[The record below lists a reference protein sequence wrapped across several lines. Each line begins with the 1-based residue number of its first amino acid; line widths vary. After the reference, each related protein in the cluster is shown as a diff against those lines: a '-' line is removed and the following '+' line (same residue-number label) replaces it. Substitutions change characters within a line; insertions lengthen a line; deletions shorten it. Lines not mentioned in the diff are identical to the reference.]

1 MKKFLSLFVLLTVLT
16 FAASAQTAQSAPS
29 VGLLY
34 KISGKNLKQPS
45 YIYGT
50 IHIICQNEMFGME
63 KLNGYIDQT
72 EKVMMELDLSNPS
85 ELQVMLAGMIM
96 PNGKTLKDF
105 LTAEQYAK
113 VDEMF
118 KDNLGAS
125 VENFKS
131 YKPFLLNVI
140 IATSPKSLG
149 CTAPGSYD
157 LSFSQTAAAKKK
169 LIEGLETAAEQYAK
183 TDTKPFEKQAR
194 ELYEMA
200 LDPTKSINKFKM
212 LLTVYKTQNS
222 DELYKL
228 TDGELGDAQ
237 FQKIMLDDRNANWI
251 PKIEKSIHEK
261 STFIAVGAAHLG
273 GKNGVLNLLK
283 AKGYTIEA
291 IKI

>member
-1 MKKFLSLFVLLTVLT
+1 MKKVLSLFVLLTGLV
-16 FAASAQTAQSAPS
+16 FAASAQTTQTAPS
-29 VGLLY
+29 AGLLY

-63 KLNGYIDQT
+63 KLNGYLDQT
-72 EKVMMELDLSNPS
+72 EKVMLELDLSSPS
-85 ELQVMLAGMIM
+85 ELQAMAAGLNM
-96 PNGKTLKDF
+96 PGGKTLKEF

-113 VDEMF
+113 VDQMF

-131 YKPFLLNVI
+131 YKPFLLNVL

-149 CTAPGSYD
+149 CTPPGSYD

-169 LIEGLETAAEQYAK
+169 SIEGLETAAEQFAK
-183 TDTKPFEKQAR
+183 VDSKPLEKQAQ

-200 LDPTKSINKFKM
+200 LDPNKSIDKFKN
-212 LLTVYKTQNS
+212 LLAVYKTQNS

-237 FQKIMLDDRNANWI
+237 FQKTMLDDRNIAWI
-251 PKIEKSIHEK
+251 PKIEKSIGAQP
-261 STFIAVGAAHLG
+261 TFIAVGAAHLG
-273 GKNGVLNLLK
+273 GKNGVVNLLRE
-283 AKGYTIEA
+283 KGYKVEA
-291 IKI
+291 INF